1 MHGSAANCM
10 ADIFASND
18 SEVVS
23 EIRKDSDP
31 FFGGKPP
38 EPLLNY
44 VDDLN
49 QILIRNSTNE
59 VKTLGIIF
67 DGDGDRIAAIDEKG
81 RYSSTQHLLPYFIN
95 YLGEIKNNS
104 YPV

>member
-10 ADIFASND
+10 AEIFASND
-18 SEVVS
+18 LEVIS
-23 EIRKDSDP
+23 EIRKDADP

-44 VDDLN
+44 ADDLKR
-49 QILIRNSTNE
+49 ILMKNSTNE

-81 RYSSTQHLLPYFIN
+81 RYSSTQDLLPYFIAIWAKLKVILIQ
-95 YLGEIKNNS
+95 Y
-104 YPV
+104 